1 MRTKIMLI
9 AKIKVPNVL
18 GTLHILLNLSVTT
31 TLWGYFLPHFTEE
44 KPEKIKSLAVVNS
57 LVSGGACW
65 WGLKGE
71 ITTCK
76 ENRS

>member
-1 MRTKIMLI
+1 M
-9 AKIKVPNVL
+9 L
-18 GTLHILLNLSVTT
+18 GTLHILLNFSLRT

-44 KPEKIKSLAVVNS
+44 ACKDFFKLLAVVRS
-57 LVSGGACW
+57 LVSVGAYW

-71 ITTCK
+71 IMTCK